1 MDCFFNRNFGEP
13 IMFRLVTDDGNVYS
27 GHIIE
32 HKNSQA
38 EPFTIEFNDEPEDVA
53 SVNDRVKSEYSKW
66 CFIDPTMYCLSN
78 HALYD
83 AICGYAN
90 SEVKPE
96 DISALKNIYDKLIR
110 SVAILR
116 AIRNNRYDEQKV
128 NNRVDKIISWL
139 ESTDFYTAPAST
151 RYHETFEG
159 GLLYHTLCVVAN
171 IIAIGDSAPFANN
184 VNIEDAV
191 LVALVHDWCKIGKY
205 KSYQRNVKN
214 EDTGTWE
221 KVTAYKYQDSVPYPL
236 GHGVTSAYIANKF
249 FNLKIEEF
257 AAIEFHMGR
266 WEAGTDYQ
274 QNDMQQANET
284 IPLCYLLQFADQ
296 LACTKYWYKS

>member
-1 MDCFFNRNFGEP
+1 MECFFNRNFGEP
-13 IMFRLVTDDGNVYS
+13 IMFNLITDDGQNYA
-27 GHIIE
+27 GNIIE
-32 HKNSQA
+32 HRYAQA
-38 EPFTIEFNDEPEDVA
+38 EPYTIEFNNEPEDITA
-53 SVNDRVKSEYSKW
+53 ITDAVKSEYSKW
-66 CFIDPTMYCLSN
+66 CFSDPTMYCLST
-78 HALYD
+78 HKLYD
-83 AICGYAN
+83 TICGYAS
-90 SEVKPE
+90 SEVKP
-96 DISALKNIYDKLIR
+96 DDVPALKNIYDKLIR

-116 AIRNNRYDEQKV
+116 AIRNNKYDERKV
-128 NNRVDKIISWL
+128 NERVDKIISWI
-139 ESTDFYTAPAST
+139 EGTDFYTAPAST

-171 IIAIGDSAPFANN
+171 IIAIGDSAPFASN

-214 EDTGTWE
+214 EETGAWE
-221 KVTAYKYQDSVPYPL
+221 KVTAYTYQDSVPYPL

-274 QNDMQQANET
+274 QNDMQQANEN

-296 LACTKYWYKS
+296 VACTKYWYKW

>member
-1 MDCFFNRNFGEP
+1 MDSFFNRNFGEP
-13 IMFRLVTDDGNVYS
+13 IMFRLVTDDGHSYT

-32 HKNSQA
+32 NQNGQD
-38 EPFTIEFNDEPEDVA
+38 EPFFIEFNDAPEDITAVT
-53 SVNDRVKSEYSKW
+53 NEVKSEYSKW
-66 CFIDPTMYCLSN
+66 CFGDPTMYCLST
-78 HALYD
+78 HAIYD
-83 AICGYAN
+83 KICSYAN

-96 DISALKNIYDKLIR
+96 DVPTLKNIYDKLIR

-116 AIRNNRYDEQKV
+116 AIRNNKYDERKV
-128 NNRVDKIISWL
+128 NERVDKIISWL
-139 ESTDFYTAPAST
+139 ESTDFYTCPAST

-205 KSYQRNVKN
+205 RSYQRNVKN
-214 EDTGTWE
+214 EATGQWE
-221 KVTAYKYQDSVPYPL
+221 KVTAFTYQDSVPYPL

-274 QNDMQQANET
+274 QNDMQQANEN

-296 LACTKYWYKS
+296 VACAKYWYKK

>member
-1 MDCFFNRNFGEP
+1 MDSFFSRNFGEP
-13 IMFRLVTDDGNVYS
+13 IMFRLVTDDGQSYT

-32 HKNSQA
+32 NQHGQS
-38 EPFTIEFNDEPEDVA
+38 EHFFIEFKDTPEDITNITNA
-53 SVNDRVKSEYSKW
+53 VKSEYAKW
-66 CFIDPTMYCLSN
+66 VFSDPTMYCLST
-78 HALYD
+78 HALHD
-83 AICGYAN
+83 AISGYAH
-90 SEVKPE
+90 SELKPE
-96 DISALKNIYDKLIR
+96 DVPALKNIYDKLIR
-110 SVAILR
+110 SVAIIR
-116 AIRNNRYDEQKV
+116 AIRNNKYDERKV
-128 NNRVDKIISWL
+128 NERVDKIISWL
-139 ESTDFYTAPAST
+139 ESTDFYNAPAST

-159 GLLYHTLCVVAN
+159 GLLYHTLCVTAN
-171 IIAIGDSAPFANN
+171 IIAIGDSAPFAKN

-205 KSYQRNVKN
+205 QSYQKNVKN
-214 EDTGTWE
+214 EETGTWE

-274 QNDMQQANET
+274 QNDMQQANEN

-296 LACTKYWYKS
+296 VACTKYWYKN